1 MRFLSSIFIA
11 PALCFINNPPI
22 NKPYILMSAKSKVD
36 FECLYYP
43 KNENQHLYKTRLEDD
58 NTNLVVG
65 VGPAGTGKSL
75 FPCQEAVRQLKNK
88 KKIVI
93 TRPVKSVDEELGY
106 LPGGLID
113 KMDPWIRPLIEIFS
127 EYYPISTVQAMM
139 NDRRIEVVPLA
150 FMRGRTFK
158 NTFIIADEM
167 QNATPEQIFMLL
179 TRLGKDSK
187 MCLTGDIKQ
196 CDIEEDGLKNLIKNL
211 HKYYVTDKKGNITID
226 GIQLVEFKQSD
237 IMRHKF
243 VSKIIDIYDNQNDN
257 SSSLGQ

>member
-1 MRFLSSIFIA
+1 MRFFSIIFIS
-11 PALCFINNPPI
+11 PVLSFIINPFI
-22 NKPYILMSAKSKVD
+22 NKPYNILNAKIKGD
-36 FECLYYP
+36 FEYLYYP
-43 KNENQHLYKTRLEDD
+43 KNDNQHLYKSKLEDD
-58 NTNLVVG
+58 STNLVVG

-106 LPGGLID
+106 LPGGLND

-127 EYYPISTVQAMM
+127 EYYPISTVQAMI

-179 TRLGKDSK
+179 TRLGKESK
-187 MCLTGDIKQ
+187 MCLTGDVHQ
-196 CDIEEDGLKNLIKNL
+196 CDIEDDGLKRLIQNL
-211 HKYYVTDKKGNITID
+211 HKYYVTDKKGNLTND
-226 GIQLVEFKQSD
+226 GIQLVEFKKSD

-257 SSSLGQ
+257 KSSVGQ